1 MVLKLSED
9 LMVLVVELSNEVRT
23 TLACLVLD

>member
-1 MVLKLSED
+1 MALKLSED
-9 LMVLVVELSNEVRT
+9 LMVLVVEHSNEVRT